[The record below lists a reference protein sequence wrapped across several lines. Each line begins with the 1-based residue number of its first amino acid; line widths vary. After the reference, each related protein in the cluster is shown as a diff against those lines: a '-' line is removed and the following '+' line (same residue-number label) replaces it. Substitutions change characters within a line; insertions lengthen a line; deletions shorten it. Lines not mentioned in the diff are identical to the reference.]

1 MIRYP
6 SLEKVN
12 GIIQEALPG
21 ATFRVKLDDGRE
33 LLAYVSGKM
42 RMYHI
47 KILLGDKVVV
57 ELTGYDDKRGR
68 IIRRL

>member
-6 SLEKVN
+6 SLEKIN

-33 LLAYVSGKM
+33 VLAYVSGKM

-47 KILLGDKVVV
+47 KILLGDQVII
-57 ELTGYDDKRGR
+57 ELTGHDDKRGR
-68 IIRRL
+68 IVRRL